1 MAIQIVTAKF
11 DRMKKYI
18 VVGLLAIGT
27 MFGVKAN
34 ERVHKMSSEVI
45 FFAAEE
51 FKKVTSKELTPRVV
65 EELLKEYPTS
75 KLGGVYKNGKGEFKL
90 IMVLKSGTR
99 RTVYIDSN
107 GNWFNRR

>member
-1 MAIQIVTAKF
+1 MA
-11 DRMKKYI
+11 M
-18 VVGLLAIGT
+18 GT
-27 MFGVKAN
+27 LFGVKAN
-34 ERVHKMSSEVI
+34 EPANAMSKEVI
-45 FFAAEE
+45 IVVAEE
-51 FKKVTSKELTPRVV
+51 FKKVTSKELTPRVI

-75 KLGGVYKNGKGEFKL
+75 KLGGVYKNDKEEFKL

>member
-1 MAIQIVTAKF
+1 MKF
-11 DRMKKYI
+11 YSMKKYI

-27 MFGVKAN
+27 IFSATAN
-34 ERVHKMSSEVI
+34 ETVSTVINEVAI
-45 FFAAEE
+45 FSTEE
-51 FKKVTSKELTPRVV
+51 FKKITSKELTPKVV

-75 KLGGVYKNGKGEFKL
+75 KLGGVYKNSRGEFKL

-107 GNWFNRR
+107 GNWLNKR

>member
-1 MAIQIVTAKF
+1 
-11 DRMKKYI
+11 MKKNI
-18 VVGLLAIGT
+18 VVGLMVMGT
-27 MFGVKAN
+27 LFGVKASEPAN
-34 ERVHKMSSEVI
+34 AMSKEVI
-45 FFAAEE
+45 IVVAEE
-51 FKKVTSKELTPRVV
+51 FKKVTSKELTPRVI

-75 KLGGVYKNGKGEFKL
+75 KLGGVYKNDKEEFKL